1 MGRREAW
8 KEILLSSK
16 HRGTLIPTLLAMTD
30 EELLAYVDGKEDGI
44 EFRRAQLKKENKS
57 TETES

>member
-16 HRGTLIPTLLAMTD
+16 RKGLLTPEFLAMTD
-30 EELLAYVDGKEDGI
+30 EELMKFVDEVEDRL
-44 EFRRAQLKKENKS
+44 EQKRSQTSKNEKS
-57 TETES
+57 IPM